1 MNAPLRRFAPS
12 PRWGDETSAR
22 AKPVARSPWAVYPP
36 ALAFPAEKPI
46 REHQHG

>member
-22 AKPVARSPWAVYPP
+22 AKPVARSPWVVHPLTL
-36 ALAFPAEKPI
+36 ALPAEKPLQ
-46 REHQHG
+46 EHHHG